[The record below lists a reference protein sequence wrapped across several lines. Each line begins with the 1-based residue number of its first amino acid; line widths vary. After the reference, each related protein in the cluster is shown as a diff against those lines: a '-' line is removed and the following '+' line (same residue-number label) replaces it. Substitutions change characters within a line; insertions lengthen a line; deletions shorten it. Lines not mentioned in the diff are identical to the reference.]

1 MQSES
6 RFLRRISSDEVV
18 LFLHCFL
25 AWLTGHWWG
34 SRFGATWR
42 HRLQPG
48 WANRFFISSWFLR
61 CGFILAGV
69 IAADVVYLFVSG
81 TERPILGIVSLCLVA
96 GVASGVALGRE
107 AY

>member
-1 MQSES
+1 MT
-6 RFLRRISSDEVV
+6 
-18 LFLHCFL
+18 FLHCFL

-42 HRLQPG
+42 NRIEPG
-48 WANRFFISSWFLR
+48 WANRLFISSWFLR
-61 CGFILAGV
+61 CGLILAGLHTADILFL
-69 IAADVVYLFVSG
+69 IAAGVEPGL
-81 TERPILGIVSLCLVA
+81 LGIVLLCLVA

>member
-1 MQSES
+1 M
-6 RFLRRISSDEVV
+6 

-42 HRLQPG
+42 DRVEPG
-48 WANRFFISSWFLR
+48 WANRFFISPWFLR
-61 CGFILAGV
+61 CGLILAGLHG
-69 IAADVVYLFVSG
+69 AD
-81 TERPILGIVSLCLVA
+81 ILHLVASDVGAGLIGIVLLCLAA